1 LNEQAKLTKIK
12 GNKLSNGKMSE
23 FVFTPQFNLKYY
35 YFSLNNWEINTTFA
49 SQLKNIFFSQTFQN
63 QQISMRKADLVVSV
77 SEKTGV
83 PKVDVLVAM
92 EAFFKEVKTSLAE
105 GENVYIRGFG
115 SFIIKKRAKKIGRHI
130 KRNVAIEIPEHFIP
144 AFKPAKI
151 FVEQVKSNV
160 TSLPSDEGMED

>member
-1 LNEQAKLTKIK
+1 L
-12 GNKLSNGKMSE
+12 GNKYDLCLSIK
-23 FVFTPQFNLKYY
+23 K
-35 YFSLNNWEINTTFA
+35 
-49 SQLKNIFFSQTFQN
+49 IFFSQSFQN

-92 EAFFKEVKTSLAE
+92 EAFFKEVKISLAE

-115 SFIIKKRAKKIGRHI
+115 SFIIKKGRHI

-144 AFKPAKI
+144 AFKPAKV
-151 FVEQVKSNV
+151 FVEQVKNNV
-160 TSLPSDEGMED
+160 TSLPSDEDMED